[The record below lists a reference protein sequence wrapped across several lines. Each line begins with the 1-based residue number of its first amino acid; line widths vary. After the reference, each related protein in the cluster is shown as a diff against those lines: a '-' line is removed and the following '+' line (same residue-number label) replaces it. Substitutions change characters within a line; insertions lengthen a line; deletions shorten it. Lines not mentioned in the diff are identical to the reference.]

1 MKKSFELLIYV
12 IHKALKKMRLSG
24 IRNSTVHESSKL
36 ESGTAFVGSSMD
48 RYSFCGYDCE
58 ILDTD
63 IGPFCSIANGVIIGG
78 GEHPIEWASS
88 SPVFYDNRD
97 SIKKKF
103 SRHERRQGT
112 RTVIEAD
119 VWIGRSALIKS
130 GIKIGVGAVVGMG
143 SVVTKDVP
151 PYAIVGGNPARL
163 LRYRFDENVIQKLL
177 NSKWWAWSDS
187 EIENCAEFVQSPEV
201 FTGRGRG

>member
-1 MKKSFELLIYV
+1 MKKFIELLFYV
-12 IHKALKKMRLSG
+12 VHKFFKKMRASG
-24 IRNSTVHESSKL
+24 VRNSTVHKSSKL
-36 ESGTAFVGSSMD
+36 ESGTAFINSNMG

-58 ILDTD
+58 ILDAD

-78 GEHPIEWASS
+78 GEHPIEWVST

-103 SRHERRQGT
+103 SRHERRQGA

-130 GIKIGVGAVVGMG
+130 GVRIGVGAVIGMG

-151 PYAIVGGNPARL
+151 PYTIVGGNPARL

-177 NSKWWAWSDS
+177 NSKWWEWPDS
-187 EIENCAEFVQSPEV
+187 EIGKYAEFVQSPEV
-201 FTGRGRG
+201 FAGKDCG